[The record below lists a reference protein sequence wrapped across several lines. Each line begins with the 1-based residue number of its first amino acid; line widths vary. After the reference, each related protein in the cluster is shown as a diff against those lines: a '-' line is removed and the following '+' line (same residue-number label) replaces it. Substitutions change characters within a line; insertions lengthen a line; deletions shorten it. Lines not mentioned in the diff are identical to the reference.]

1 MSNERLE
8 TLQEIGSAFA
18 RTRPPELSSAMPAQ
32 PTLPDI
38 FNLRLNTPKFGLPIA
53 AAPHCIQCA
62 SLALRA
68 GMDEETV
75 LACLLHDIGLAV
87 VRPDH
92 GWWGAQL
99 VEPYVSEK
107 VSWAIRY
114 HQALRYYPDESV
126 GYEYPQMYIKMFGED
141 YRPPEYIAAAHEHA
155 RNHKWYMTARNITLF
170 DDYSFDKNATWSI
183 EPFTEIIGRNFRQPK
198 EGLGNDS
205 SATAHMWRTLIDPSK
220 PL

>member
-1 MSNERLE
+1 MSDERLE
-8 TLQEIGSAFA
+8 TLREIGTAFA
-18 RTRPPELSSAMPAQ
+18 RTRPPQPQERMP
-32 PTLPDI
+32 
-38 FNLRLNTPKFGLPIA
+38 

-62 SLALRA
+62 SNALKA

-114 HQALRYYPDESV
+114 HQALRFFPDASV

-141 YRPPEYIAAAHEHA
+141 YRPPEYISAAHEHA
-155 RNHKWYMTARNITLF
+155 RIHKWYMHARSITLF
-170 DDYSFDKNATWSI
+170 DDYSFDKQAPWSI
-183 EPFTEIIGRNFRQPK
+183 EPFADLIGRHFRQPK
-198 EGLGNDS
+198 EGLGNDA
-205 SATAHMWRTLIDPSK
+205 SASAHMWRTLIDPSK

>member
-1 MSNERLE
+1 MDQDRQQ
-8 TLQEIGSAFA
+8 TLQEIGTAFKL
-18 RTRPPELSSAMPAQ
+18 TRPSQPEVPMPAA
-32 PTLPDI
+32 PTLADI

-62 SLALRA
+62 LNALQA

-75 LACLLHDIGLAV
+75 LACLLHDVGLAV

-114 HQALRYYPDESV
+114 HQALRYFPDESV
-126 GYEYPQMYIKMFGED
+126 GYHYPEMYIKMFGED
-141 YRPPEYIAAAHEHA
+141 YRPPQYIAAAHDYA
-155 RNHKWYMTARNITLF
+155 RKHKWYMVARNITLF
-170 DDYSFDKNATWSI
+170 DDYSFDKNEPWSI
-183 EPFTEIIGRNFRQPK
+183 EPFADIVGRNFRQPRD
-198 EGLGNDS
+198 GLGNDAS
-205 SATAHMWRTLIDPSK
+205 PTAHMWRTLIDPSK